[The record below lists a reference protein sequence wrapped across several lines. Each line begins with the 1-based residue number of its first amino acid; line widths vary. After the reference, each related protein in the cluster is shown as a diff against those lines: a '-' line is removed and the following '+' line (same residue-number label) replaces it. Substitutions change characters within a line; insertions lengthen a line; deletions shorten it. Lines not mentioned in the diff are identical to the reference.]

1 MTKMKHRMVKD
12 LVSGK
17 CLNTNKETSTTAFF
31 ICIIFI
37 RFVGAAK
44 GPPLLS
50 SDYARKPVSG
60 GRGVGQIE
68 YSSCYGNYLSEAEIK
83 YLHQLPG

>member
-1 MTKMKHRMVKD
+1 MTKMQHRMVKD

-17 CLNTNKETSTTAFF
+17 CLNTNKETSATAFF

-37 RFVGAAK
+37 RFFTFVRAAK

-50 SDYARKPVSG
+50 SD
-60 GRGVGQIE
+60 
-68 YSSCYGNYLSEAEIK
+68 
-83 YLHQLPG
+83 